1 MTAKVFAAGLVALV
15 AFGCSDPPTTA
26 TALGDEAVAP
36 AFMADR
42 AEYSFPYDLQDEDP
56 FLVCRGELVE
66 GYGILTIHI
75 REVTTPSGNLL
86 VRGWVEYPG
95 DSYMIGTE
103 SGVVWT
109 FKKGLNPF
117 TETYKGQFY
126 RQNWMITEWYTN
138 PDLGQLRVRWWGGF
152 KYDKDGNLTINR
164 DNLTCE

>member
-103 SGVVWT
+103 SGVVLDLQERT
-109 FKKGLNPF
+109 QSL
-117 TETYKGQFY
+117 Y
-126 RQNWMITEWYTN
+126 R
-138 PDLGQLRVRWWGGF
+138 DLQGPVLSSELDDYRVVYESGPWAASGPLVGR
-152 KYDKDGNLTINR
+152 L
-164 DNLTCE
+164 